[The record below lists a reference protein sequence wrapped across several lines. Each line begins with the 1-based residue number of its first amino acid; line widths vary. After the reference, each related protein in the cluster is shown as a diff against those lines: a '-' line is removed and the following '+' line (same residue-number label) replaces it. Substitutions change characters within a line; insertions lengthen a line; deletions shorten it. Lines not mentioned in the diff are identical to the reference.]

1 MFKVICFKKH
11 GEYYEKRIYL
21 VKSYDKYINDHNEV
35 FIILE
40 FNEGNRITLAE
51 KVFDEIEIKPEY

>member
-35 FIILE
+35 FIIL
-40 FNEGNRITLAE
+40 
-51 KVFDEIEIKPEY
+51 